1 MESKA
6 VVDPAIEQVLA
17 TPPRAIPKA
26 EHLEPFVAAARDV
39 LEQELNSEVQSG
51 KLALANGTC
60 TTHEVTAIIGITG
73 QLTGM
78 AMFGMSEQ
86 TALAIVG
93 QLMGA
98 PVDELDELALSGIG
112 ELANVI
118 TGCATTLLTQMGL
131 EVDIAPPVLLQGAG
145 SRMSTAGIQ
154 RLVVPLVTSLGTV
167 EAQLAI
173 KEKR

>member
-1 MESKA
+1 MEIKA
-6 VVDPAIEQVLA
+6 VVAPEIEQALV

-26 EHLEPFVAAARDV
+26 EHLEPCVAAARDV
-39 LEQELNSEVQSG
+39 LEQELSAEVESG

-60 TTHEVTAIIGITG
+60 TTPEV
-73 QLTGM
+73 LY
-78 AMFGMSEQ
+78 GMSEE

-98 PVDELDELALSGIG
+98 PCDELDDLALSGVG

-118 TGCATTLLTQMGL
+118 TGCATTLLAQIGIT
-131 EVDIAPPVLLQGAG
+131 VDIAPPVLIQGAG

>member
-1 MESKA
+1 MDTKTVVAPEIEKA
-6 VVDPAIEQVLA
+6 LM

-39 LEQELNSEVQSG
+39 LEQELGTEVESG
-51 KLALANGTC
+51 KLALVSGAS

-78 AMFGMSEQ
+78 AMYGMSEE

-98 PVDELDELALSGIG
+98 PCD
-112 ELANVI
+112 
-118 TGCATTLLTQMGL
+118 
-131 EVDIAPPVLLQGAG
+131 
-145 SRMSTAGIQ
+145 
-154 RLVVPLVTSLGTV
+154 
-167 EAQLAI
+167 
-173 KEKR
+173 

>member
-1 MESKA
+1 METKT
-6 VVDPAIEQVLA
+6 VVAPEIEHVLVA
-17 TPPRAIPKA
+17 PPRTIPKA

-39 LEQELNSEVQSG
+39 LEQELGADVHAG
-51 KLALANGTC
+51 KLALANGSC
-60 TTHEVTAIIGITG
+60 TTHDVTAIIGITG

-78 AMFGMSEQ
+78 ALYGMSEA

-98 PVDELDELALSGIG
+98 PCDELDELALSGVG

-118 TGCATTLLTQMGL
+118 TGCATTLLAQMGIS
-131 EVDIAPPVLLQGAG
+131 VDIAPPALLQGAG
-145 SRMSTAGIQ
+145 SRVSTAGIQ
-154 RLVVPLVTSLGTV
+154 RLVVPLVTSHGTV